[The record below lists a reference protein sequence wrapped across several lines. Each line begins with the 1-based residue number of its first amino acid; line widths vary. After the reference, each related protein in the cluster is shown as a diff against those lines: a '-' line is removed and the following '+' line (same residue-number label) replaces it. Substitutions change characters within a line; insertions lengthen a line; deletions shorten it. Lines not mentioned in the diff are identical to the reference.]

1 MYVISSID
9 FLCDTFCC
17 IISLWKCLERLN
29 QLVYAPVCSMRNILL
44 FLKMF
49 PVSNLYKHKLCIKPN
64 TRSIFMHVIFY
75 IDHID
80 YFFDVFEIDTCH
92 IKPEGDSGSYGSVG
106 SPVGGPE
113 CRSDYDGLQAQCD
126 QAMHQLQ
133 LLRHKH
139 SDTIRRFVLILFY
152 LSLAS
157 RTFFLS
163 MSLSRHLFISTC
175 FQSCTYS
182 PRTFFYHA

>member
-1 MYVISSID
+1 VSHAHVCLLHFISG
-9 FLCDTFCC
+9 
-17 IISLWKCLERLN
+17 
-29 QLVYAPVCSMRNILL
+29 Y
-44 FLKMF
+44 
-49 PVSNLYKHKLCIKPN
+49 
-64 TRSIFMHVIFY
+64 
-75 IDHID
+75 ID
-80 YFFDVFEIDTCH
+80 YFSDVFAIGIDTCG

-152 LSLAS
+152 GFAICILS
-157 RTFFLS
+157 F
-163 MSLSRHLFISTC
+163 SLGVPFSSLFILTC
-175 FQSCTYS
+175 FQSCVHISRFSFMLKTS
-182 PRTFFYHA
+182 IRLIIIQM

>member
-1 MYVISSID
+1 
-9 FLCDTFCC
+9 
-17 IISLWKCLERLN
+17 
-29 QLVYAPVCSMRNILL
+29 MRNILL

-49 PVSNLYKHKLCIKPN
+49 PVLNMYHQLCIKSN

-75 IDHID
+75 TLYYIDHID
-80 YFFDVFEIDTCH
+80 YFSDVFEIDTCH

-152 LSLAS
+152 LSVLLFALS
-157 RTFFLS
+157 FFLLT
-163 MSLSRHLFISTC
+163 SLSRHF
-175 FQSCTYS
+175 FQCVSIMYILTPHVFLS
-182 PRTFFYHA
+182 RLKLHFQANFNSVAK